1 MCFWSNAEA
10 ALMIYLILSGV
21 FVSVIGLWMLCINA
35 FDRWDEQE
43 RRERQITTPV
53 DRLIKYQDRDY

>member
-1 MCFWSNAEA
+1 
-10 ALMIYLILSGV
+10 MIYLILSGV